1 MPSAEEELNILA
13 YIHNS
18 VNATKAAIKA
28 EVEARY
34 AMELIAEDLRR
45 AESLAGQKASDAG
58 ASYTKIGRAMGT
70 SDWRTIKDRLA
81 YAGEEEQ

>member
-1 MPSAEEELNILA
+1 MTSAEEELNILA

-34 AMELIAEDLRR
+34 AMELIELRI
-45 AESLAGQKASDAG
+45 AESQAAQKARDAG

-70 SDWRTIKDRLA
+70 SDWRTIKERLA
-81 YAGEEEQ
+81 YAGEEEK